1 MNKENTEKLIRVI
14 NLLDKVC
21 EYNETKDGSLDKL
34 KSFNSSELSKTFGS
48 LENHKF
54 LFPLNY
60 EKDTLD
66 SNVNKIINDIKTTKS
81 FFYFNKSRSDEKE
94 ESEGDHFR
102 KTTRRDIDSS
112 KSSVKRR
119 PLVEEVLKKGKND
132 SKEHIT
138 SENGADENDA
148 NENGENENA
157 RRCDTSV
164 GGEMINAKTTF
175 PEEPYDS
182 PEKRNYIDKVN
193 AIYSYYDDKFSFVK
207 VQTDNF
213 TSKRDSFNVLRD
225 HFSDSELLSF
235 HNSNKK
241 EQKLRNM
248 LRKKGMNARDGDIL
262 NRDSSGSSE
271 FIAHAR
277 TYKNVR
283 SDIDEADE
291 YLDHK
296 DTGQLLEKVIEHL
309 NIKLKDTICRYLK
322 EIKKLNKA
330 NCTLSNKLE
339 NAVENND
346 EQAQEIRDLQKRI
359 CLIKEQKTEMN
370 KIIEGYELQMD
381 LSKKLT
387 NEQKDE
393 GKNRIALEQ
402 EIKNLK
408 RELNLAN
415 CLNDKMKDE
424 KLLLHEKIKNKDNK
438 LKREKHKLR
447 TANGLISEKSDLL
460 VQLQLGNNVD
470 ISHKECIERKHTTAC
485 KTKNKIINRYG
496 SDTILDNYERIKNKL
511 FESNEKCYF
520 LSKTNFELFKVL
532 KKKKKKIDTLNK
544 EMSYLRCFM
553 MGRGNPIN
561 SYSHHMKEERI
572 SDAMNPNYTEDSR
585 PNEHASTLVRKKRRI
600 LLNLCETG
608 EMNTVN
614 ITSETD
620 ITEKVH
626 IRGETDINGKAELSE
641 EKIRSLD
648 NDLRTITSEH
658 ELLRKRYELLYVK
671 YIRLLKRESRKNKD
685 FTFIEEKKKEILSPK
700 CDILHSFYFKKGKT
714 MFNQNHRRN
723 NKLIDYIKAKV
734 IYRKQNGKNEYG
746 NYKESSDCG
755 DCGDYGDVEFYI
767 SNEILRRMDV
777 KDIVNIRYIYS
788 YGNVMRT
795 AHSLSPQK
803 SHSNDYT
810 RCMCLGAKH
819 KRIVCSLS
827 SEKKKYLPFAIL

>member
-66 SNVNKIINDIKTTKS
+66 SNVNKIINEIKTTKS
-81 FFYFNKSRSDEKE
+81 FFYFNKSRSEEKE
-94 ESEGDHFR
+94 ESEGDHFS
-102 KTTRRDIDSS
+102 KTTRRDNDSS
-112 KSSVKRR
+112 RSSVKRC
-119 PLVEEVLKKGKND
+119 PLVEEVLKKGRND

-138 SENGADENDA
+138 SENG
-148 NENGENENA
+148 GRENA

-164 GGEMINAKTTF
+164 ESGMLSVKIAF
-175 PEEPYDS
+175 PEESYDS
-182 PEKRNYIDKVN
+182 PKKRNYIDKVN
-193 AIYSYYDDKFSFVK
+193 AIYSYNDDTFSFVK

-262 NRDSSGSSE
+262 NRDSSGSSA
-271 FIAHAR
+271 FITHAR
-277 TYKNVR
+277 AYKNVR
-283 SDIDEADE
+283 SDIDEDE

-296 DTGQLLEKVIEHL
+296 GTGQLLEKVIEHL
-309 NIKLKDTICRYLK
+309 NIKLKETICRYLK

-370 KIIEGYELQMD
+370 KIIEGYELEMD

-387 NEQKDE
+387 HEQKDE
-393 GKNRIALEQ
+393 GKHRIALEQ

-424 KLLLHEKIKNKDNK
+424 KLLLQEKIKNKDDK
-438 LKREKHKLR
+438 LRREKHKLR
-447 TANGLISEKSDLL
+447 TANDLISEKNDLL

-470 ISHKECIERKHTTAC
+470 ISPKECIERKHTAAC
-485 KTKNKIINRYG
+485 KTKKKIINRYG
-496 SDTILDNYERIKNKL
+496 SDTILDNYERVKNKL

-520 LSKTNFELFKVL
+520 LSKTNFELFKGL

-544 EMSYLRCFM
+544 EMSYLRYFM
-553 MGRGNPIN
+553 MGRGNPST
-561 SYSHHMKEERI
+561 SYSHQMKEERI

-585 PNEHASTLVRKKRRI
+585 PNEQATTLVRKKRRI
-600 LLNLCETG
+600 LLKLCETG
-608 EMNTVN
+608 EMHTANV
-614 ITSETD
+614 TSETD
-620 ITEKVH
+620 ITGKVH
-626 IRGETDINGKAELSE
+626 ISGETNINGKAELTE

-648 NDLRTITSEH
+648 NNLRTITSEH
-658 ELLRKRYELLYVK
+658 ELLRKRYELLYRK

-714 MFNQNHRRN
+714 MFNQNRQRN

-734 IYRKQNGKNEYG
+734 IYRKQTGKNGYR
-746 NYKESSDCG
+746 NCKESGYRG

-788 YGNVMRT
+788 YGNMMRAGT
-795 AHSLSPQK
+795 VFSLLGK
-803 SHSNDYT
+803 GSNY
-810 RCMCLGAKH
+810 
-819 KRIVCSLS
+819 VV
-827 SEKKKYLPFAIL
+827 LPI

>member
-283 SDIDEADE
+283 SDIDEDE

-520 LSKTNFELFKVL
+520 LSKTNFELFKGL

-795 AHSLSPQK
+795 GTVFSLF
-803 SHSNDYT
+803 
-810 RCMCLGAKH
+810 G
-819 KRIVCSLS
+819 
-827 SEKKKYLPFAIL
+827 